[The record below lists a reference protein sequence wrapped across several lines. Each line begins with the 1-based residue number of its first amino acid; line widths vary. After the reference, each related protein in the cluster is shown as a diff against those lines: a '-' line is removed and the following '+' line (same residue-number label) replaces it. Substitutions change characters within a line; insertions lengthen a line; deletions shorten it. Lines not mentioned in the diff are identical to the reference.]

1 MFKSDSNP
9 SASNSDENNVLILA
23 AAGSVAPVNELNA
36 VNRAALCKSATVVHV
51 QRNDQL
57 KPEGA
62 NRWLMYLI
70 EGSLSL
76 YDGKDEV
83 GTISAKTG
91 DALQPLFRDKTA
103 YQSAKTPTVAKVV
116 KFGREQLDILMR
128 EQQKNAI
135 SVMDIQVSEKD
146 NLVFDSIVEEMKTNR
161 VNLASFGEAAAKIL
175 TSHSKVA
182 GIPELAEII
191 QYDPGLS
198 ANIVHA
204 ANKADGGTGDSIMS
218 IRGAISRVGV
228 ETTQRSIEELLKQNT
243 IVPANEII
251 AGRFRR
257 YIQRTSLSTAIVQVL
272 AKEIPDL
279 KADVAIL
286 IALMSDI
293 GELMVIS
300 HANKFA
306 DQFEDD
312 AELGAVVGNLR
323 TILSSWLMSS
333 WDFPQEF
340 IDSANIARDWYRNHT
355 GEINYTDL
363 VTASLLIIQSEM
375 PDGQPSSIPSADN
388 LLLARRLQQ
397 AGIDLKAPA
406 EIMKAATNKLVGVQ
420 ALLKAG

>member
-1 MFKSDSNP
+1 VFKSDSNP
-9 SASNSDENNVLILA
+9 AVSSSDENSILILS
-23 AAGSVAPVNELNA
+23 AAGAVGPVNELNA
-36 VNRAALCKSATVVHV
+36 VNRAALCKSAVVVHV

-70 EGSLSL
+70 EGSLTL

-83 GTISAKTG
+83 GTITAKTT
-91 DALQPLFRDKTA
+91 DAMQPLFQDKTA
-103 YQSAKTPTVAKVV
+103 YQLAKTPTVAKIV
-116 KFGREQLDILMR
+116 KFGREQLDILLR

-135 SVMDIQVSEKD
+135 SVLDVQVTEKD
-146 NLVFDSIVEEMKTNR
+146 NLVFDSIVAEMKTNK

-191 QYDPGLS
+191 QSDPGLS

-204 ANKADGGTGDSIMS
+204 ANKADGGAGDSITS
-218 IRGAISRVGV
+218 IRGAISRLGV
-228 ETTQRSIEELLKQNT
+228 EATQRSLEELLRQNT
-243 IVPANEII
+243 IVAANDVIER
-251 AGRFRR
+251 RFRR
-257 YIQRTSLSTAIVQVL
+257 YIQRTALSTAIVQVL

-279 KADVAIL
+279 KGDVAIL
-286 IALMSDI
+286 VALASDI

-306 DQFEDD
+306 DQFQDE
-312 AELGAVVGNLR
+312 AELDGVVANLR
-323 TILSSWLMSS
+323 TVLSGWLMSS
-333 WDFPQEF
+333 WDFPEEF
-340 IDSANIARDWYRNHT
+340 VDAAHIARDWYRNHT

-397 AGIDLKAPA
+397 AGIDLKAPS
-406 EIMKAATNKLVGVQ
+406 EIMKAATNKLVTVQ